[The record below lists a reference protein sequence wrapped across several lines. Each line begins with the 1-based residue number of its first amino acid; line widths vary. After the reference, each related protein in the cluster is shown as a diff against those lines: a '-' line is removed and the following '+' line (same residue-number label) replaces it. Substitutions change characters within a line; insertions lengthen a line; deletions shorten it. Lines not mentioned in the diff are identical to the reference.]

1 MIKKLRAKLILA
13 CMFSLA
19 VVLLVILGGVNLMS
33 YQKVVSDADTVL
45 SLLAANDGAFPKLRA
60 PQEEKDEGY
69 FAPFGTPG
77 GKPNLFNQ
85 RIMSPETPYES
96 RFFSVLLGE
105 DGQAVETD
113 TGQIAAVDA
122 EQATDYAQKA
132 AASGKTSG
140 FLDDYR
146 FLVQNESGG
155 IRVIFLDCGRSLSS
169 FRTTLLASVSLAVL
183 GLAAVLFLL
192 LILSRRIVRPMAESY
207 EKQRQFITDAGHE
220 LKTPMTIIS
229 ADADLAEMECGEN
242 QRLTDIRRQAQR
254 LTALTNDLIY
264 LSRMEEEQP
273 KLQYIDFPISDVV
286 EEMAQSFAA
295 PARSQ
300 DKDFQ
305 VQVQPMLS
313 FKGDEKGIRQLVS
326 ILLDNALKYSSPGG
340 QLALRLEKQGRN
352 LLLTVSNTCAQLMEQ
367 DKLPHLFDRFYR
379 TDQSRNSQSGGYGL
393 GLSIA
398 KSIVSAHKG
407 KIRAESPDGTQ
418 LTIQVTLA
426 AG

>member
-1 MIKKLRAKLILA
+1 MRI
-13 CMFSLA
+13 
-19 VVLLVILGGVNLMS
+19 
-33 YQKVVSDADTVL
+33 
-45 SLLAANDGAFPKLRA
+45 LLAEDERSLSRA
-60 PQEEKDEGY
+60 IIALLKKNNYSADAVYGGQEALEY

-113 TGQIAAVDA
+113 TGQIAALDA

-242 QRLTDIRRQAQR
+242 QWLTDIRRQAQR

-300 DKDFQ
+300 NKDFQ

-326 ILLDNALKYSSPGG
+326 ILLDNALKYSPSGG

-352 LLLTVSNTCAQLMEQ
+352 LLLTVSNTGAQPMEQ

-407 KIRAESPDGTQ
+407 KIRAESHDGTQ
-418 LTIQVTLA
+418 LSIQVTLA